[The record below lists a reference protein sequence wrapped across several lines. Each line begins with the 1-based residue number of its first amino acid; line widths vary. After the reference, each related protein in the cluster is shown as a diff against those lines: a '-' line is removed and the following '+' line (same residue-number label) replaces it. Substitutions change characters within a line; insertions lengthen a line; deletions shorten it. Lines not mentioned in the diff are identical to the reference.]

1 MSVYAKN
8 QKQVADHFRV
18 SRPAVSKWAKSPD
31 FPEKGPDGYDLQ
43 AIRKWRMTQQ
53 RVRITGDAPS
63 EALAK
68 ASPPLRPSVPSEPSV
83 VKDVPPLETSRA
95 RKEAAQAEIEEVK
108 LARLNRELIPMDI
121 VEQEWSKLLLRI
133 RQRLIDLPS
142 KTISRYH
149 ERMKRSELEKA
160 LRDEIDDTLED
171 LATPPDYQDPE

>member
-1 MSVYAKN
+1 MAVYAKN
-8 QKQVADHFRV
+8 QKQIADHFNV

-31 FPEKGPDGYDLQ
+31 FPAKGPDGYDLQ
-43 AIRKWRMTQQ
+43 QIRTWRMTQQ
-53 RVRITGDAPS
+53 RVRITGSEPS
-63 EALAK
+63 ESSAK
-68 ASPPLRPSVPSEPSV
+68 EGQSLCPSVPSV
-83 VKDVPPLETSRA
+83 VKDVPPLEISRA

-121 VEQEWSKLLLRI
+121 VEKEWSTLLLRI

-160 LRDEIDDTLED
+160 LRDEIDDTLAE
-171 LATPPDYQDPE
+171 LATPPNYEDPE